1 MGDSLSNSIHD
12 KGLSHKHCFKV
23 ANKPGAACEIIL
35 PQIDDVIK
43 SKPEYLVH
51 L

>member
-1 MGDSLSNSIHD
+1 MRENTNRWE
-12 KGLSHKHCFKV
+12 KKWLSHKHCFRV
-23 ANKPGAACEIIL
+23 ANKPGAAWEIIL